1 MKTFLLQSMSLPRAE
16 TTEPLLYARTHCEV
30 QFSES
35 SAILHVGSE
44 LSFDTSFGVFAAGRW
59 RRLTTVRNLTA
70 TIFATGSG
78 RIEIIGVE
86 TKLFGT
92 KFS

>member
-16 TTEPLLYARTHCEV
+16 TTEPLLYARTHGEV

-59 RRLTTVRNLTA
+59 RRLTTVRSFLKKLSCHRALHQAA
-70 TIFATGSG
+70 THW
-78 RIEIIGVE
+78 
-86 TKLFGT
+86 
-92 KFS
+92 